1 MEICIFWIY
10 PEYYESVKNSLTKF
24 NRNYFKEFCIIYIWV
39 FDNREIKKYRKSEKI
54 KRSLIFTDI

>member
-24 NRNYFKEFCIIYIWV
+24 NRNYFKEFFIIYIWV
-39 FDNREIKKYRKSEKI
+39 FDNREIKKYRKSEKN
-54 KRSLIFTDI
+54 

>member
-24 NRNYFKEFCIIYIWV
+24 NRNYFKEFFIIYIWV
-39 FDNREIKKYRKSEKI
+39 FNNREIKKYRKSEKI

>member
-24 NRNYFKEFCIIYIWV
+24 NRNYFKEFFIIYIWV

>member
-1 MEICIFWIY
+1 MEIYIFWIY

-24 NRNYFKEFCIIYIWV
+24 NRNYFKEFFIIYIWV

>member
-24 NRNYFKEFCIIYIWV
+24 NRNYFKEFFIIYIWV
-39 FDNREIKKYRKSEKI
+39 FDNREIKIYRKSEKI

>member
-24 NRNYFKEFCIIYIWV
+24 NINYFKEFFIIYIWV